1 MTRDPD
7 DRQSEP
13 RGAAGSHGAPGS
25 PGAADDDQDA
35 ELEIDPESE
44 SQDEDEDEEDDDDYA
59 PTPDLLLV
67 AYMQGI
73 FPMADPDTGV
83 VDWYSPDPRGIMPLG
98 QGFHVP
104 KTVRRQVRCRDFTVV
119 SDRDFTAVMRAC
131 AGPRASEPDTWIDER
146 LVAAY
151 SGLHER
157 GFAHSVEAWRGG
169 QLVGGLYG
177 VHIGAAFFGE
187 SMFVR
192 PELGG
197 TGASKVCLVHLVEH
211 LRAIGGRLL
220 DTQFTNPHLERF
232 GCVEIPRDD
241 YLVRLEDA
249 ARRPVD
255 WTAGPLRV
263 G

>member
-13 RGAAGSHGAPGS
+13 AVDLEADGEAEHPDAF
-25 PGAADDDQDA
+25 DDDGD
-35 ELEIDPESE
+35 EVLEPDLA
-44 SQDEDEDEEDDDDYA
+44 DA

-67 AYMQGI
+67 AYLQGI
-73 FPMADPDTGV
+73 FPMADPDTGA
-83 VDWYSPDPRGIMPLG
+83 VDWYSPDPRGIMPLDE
-98 QGFHVP
+98 GFHVP
-104 KTVRRQVRCRDFTVV
+104 RTVGRQVRAGDFEVV
-119 SDRDFTAVMRAC
+119 SDRDFAGVMRAC
-131 AGPRASEPDTWIDER
+131 AGPRATEPDTWIDER
-146 LVAAY
+146 LVTAY

-169 QLVGGLYG
+169 RLVGGLYG

-232 GCVEIPRDD
+232 GCVEIPRDE
-241 YLVRLEDA
+241 YLRRLEDA
-249 ARRPVD
+249 CRRPVD
-255 WTAGPLRV
+255 WTAGPLAV